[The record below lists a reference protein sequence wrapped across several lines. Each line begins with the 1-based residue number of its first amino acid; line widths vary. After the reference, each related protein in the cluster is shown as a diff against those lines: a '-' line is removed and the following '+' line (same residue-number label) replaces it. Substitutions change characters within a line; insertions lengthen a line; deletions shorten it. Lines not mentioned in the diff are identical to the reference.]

1 MAHFDRLHRIAGH
14 LLENGGPRSENE
26 ALGRQPTSASDSSNV
41 GAGYSPTFPQT
52 QDMSVFP
59 PASHDMMFLDDLLSS
74 EERKTRYAVRE
85 FMEKEV
91 APIIAQHWEK
101 ASFPHDLVPKLA
113 KLNLG
118 GGTLSGNG
126 CAGHSIMQAAMTVV
140 EMARVDASMST
151 FLMVHNSLC
160 MLTIGLLGSQQQRA
174 ELLPSLAALKL
185 IGAWGLTEPS
195 NGSDASAL
203 QTTATPS
210 RGGWLLNG
218 RKRWIGNAT
227 FADVVVIWA
236 RNVESNQVNAFIVK
250 KGTPGFVTTK
260 IENKI
265 ALRCVQN
272 ADISMQ
278 DVWVPHS
285 ARLPGVNSFQD
296 TNKVLAVSRIMVAW
310 QPVGMAMGAYDMA
323 LRYVKQRKQFGVQLA
338 AFQLTQ
344 DRLAKMLATT
354 QAMTLMCWRLSKLS
368 EESRMTHAMASN
380 VKAWTTQA
388 GREVVAMAREMLG
401 GNGVV
406 TDFLVAKQFC
416 DMEAIYTYEGTV
428 DVNRLVSG
436 RDITGIAAFRA
447 PIGRP
452 NRKVETSEGAQ

>member
-1 MAHFDRLHRIAGH
+1 M
-14 LLENGGPRSENE
+14 
-26 ALGRQPTSASDSSNV
+26 
-41 GAGYSPTFPQT
+41 GYTATFPQA
-52 QDMSVFP
+52 QDMSAFP
-59 PASHDMMFLDDLLSS
+59 PASHDLLFLDDLLSP
-74 EERKTRYAVRE
+74 EEKRTRYAVRE
-85 FMEKEV
+85 FMETEV
-91 APIIAQHWEK
+91 APIIANHWEN
-101 ASFPHDLVPKLA
+101 ATFPHDLVPKLA

-118 GGTLSGNG
+118 GATLKGHG
-126 CAGHSIMQAAMTVV
+126 CAGQSIMQAAMTVV
-140 EMARVDASMST
+140 EMARVDGSMST

-160 MLTIGLLGSQQQRA
+160 MLTIGLLGSEQQKA
-174 ELLPSLAALKL
+174 ELLPSLAALRTV
-185 IGAWGLTEPS
+185 GAWGLTEPS

-203 QTTATPS
+203 QTTAQRS
-210 RGGWLLNG
+210 KGGWLLNG

-236 RNVESNQVNAFIVK
+236 RNLETKQVNAFVVK
-250 KGTPGFVTTK
+250 KGTPGFETTK
-260 IENKI
+260 IQNKI

-272 ADISMQ
+272 ADINMRG
-278 DVWVPHS
+278 VWVADS
-285 ARLPGVNSFQD
+285 ARLSGVNSFKD

-323 LRYVKQRKQFGVQLA
+323 ARYVKQRRQFGSQLA

-344 DRLAKMLATT
+344 DRLAKMLAHI

-368 EESRMTHAMASN
+368 EEGRMTHGMASN

-401 GNGVV
+401 GNGIVS
-406 TDFLVAKQFC
+406 DFLVAKQFC

-447 PIGRP
+447 PAERKS
-452 NRKVETSEGAQ
+452 RKVETSEGAL